1 MNPRCPQPRLPAAK
15 ACAGESLAR
24 PKGTPNLMSDVNK
37 HLERAR
43 RSLEKNKLRE
53 AAAEYQAAFDEAPSN
68 QEALQALADLYT
80 RLNEP
85 AQAAHYYGIQ
95 FDKLIDAGD
104 APKASAVFARF
115 LRPFP
120 QPPDR
125 LLRYA
130 MLLQKQNRSA
140 EAIEQFG
147 IAADGFQQQQRD
159 VEALACYESM
169 ALLDAENPQRHVVL
183 ADLASKL
190 KHADLATRSYLRA
203 GQLTLASGALDEA
216 LDYFER
222 AHKLS
227 PEDRSGALLYAE
239 AKLRKGDAEAAVSL
253 LDPFSPSDKD
263 TSFLALLGEALLR
276 TGRLDRARETFEAYY
291 KQKPDSFGKLF
302 ELAGAYVRSGQ
313 DDKAASVLNQTKE
326 WMRGARKEIELSAQ
340 MDRIAAAYPFSLSVA
355 QTVARL
361 YEEMNRE
368 TKYFDSLVRLFD
380 LYLAA
385 GRMKEAC
392 DALDRLVDIDPYDY
406 RNHERIAKLEGKV
419 DPGFLQNI
427 LARAAKAAT
436 VSTRTDGFSGAGD
449 ASSAAAPVS
458 EEQRAQQA
466 LEDLIVQVEIFVQYA
481 LQSKA
486 VERLER
492 IAELFPGEE
501 ERNERLRAL
510 YERANWWP
518 KGAPPKP
525 AVPKP
530 APVAP
535 AASAPPPSPAPAPVV
550 ETAPAPVPVP
560 SPAET
565 HRDLAAIA
573 EINRLMYRQPTPREV
588 LATTAAEI
596 GKHLGVTR
604 CLVSVGDARDS
615 GQLTAEYSAP
625 GVPAAGVPRVVAL
638 AALVSKA
645 SPDPFGGVEL
655 HSSSAPTLQE
665 LAVDSALGVI
675 LMDKDTQAPAGA
687 LIVADAK
694 PRKWKPNECFFLQAV
709 GDQLVLSVNH
719 TRLRS
724 LVRSL
729 AVADEKT
736 GLLSRGAYIDCLL
749 SESNRARTQGTP
761 LSLIVLHIDRGGD
774 LLRQHGDAPVDQ
786 YIEQLARALS
796 SAVRQT
802 DIAVK
807 YTAWSLVFILPD
819 TSFENAQALAEKLR
833 QIAVTVHPSWGAA
846 DLTISAVV
854 AEASARHGDETE
866 DRVTEW
872 INRAEA
878 GLDEARQRGGD
889 TLVALA
895 TP

>member
-1 MNPRCPQPRLPAAK
+1 
-15 ACAGESLAR
+15 
-24 PKGTPNLMSDVNK
+24 MSDVNK
-37 HLERAR
+37 HLEQAR

-53 AAAEYQAAFDEAPSN
+53 AAAEYQAVFDEAPSN

-85 AQAAHYYGIQ
+85 AQAAQYYGIQ
-95 FDKLIDAGD
+95 FDKLIDTGD
-104 APKASAVFARF
+104 AAKASAVFARF
-115 LRPFP
+115 LRQFP

-125 LLRYA
+125 LMRYA

-169 ALLDAENPQRHVVL
+169 ALLDPENPRRHVIL

-216 LDYFER
+216 LEYFER

-239 AKLRKGDAEAAVSL
+239 AKLRKGDAEAAVTL

-313 DDKAASVLNQTKE
+313 DDKAAAVLNQTKE

-340 MDRIAAAYPFSLSVA
+340 MDRIAAAYPISLSVA

-361 YEEMNRE
+361 YEELNRE

-436 VSTRTDGFSGAGD
+436 VSTRTDGFTRRRRRELGCCPRVRGTARTTGPRRPDRAGGD
-449 ASSAAAPVS
+449 FRSVRAPVESRRAPRTHCRTFSRRRRAKRAPSRSVRACQLVAQGSAA
-458 EEQRAQQA
+458 QA
-466 LEDLIVQVEIFVQYA
+466 
-481 LQSKA
+481 
-486 VERLER
+486 R
-492 IAELFPGEE
+492 PH
-501 ERNERLRAL
+501 RNPRRSLLLRSCL
-510 YERANWWP
+510 H
-518 KGAPPKP
+518 PP
-525 AVPKP
+525 
-530 APVAP
+530 
-535 AASAPPPSPAPAPVV
+535 PAPAPVV
-550 ETAPAPVPVP
+550 EPAPAPVPVP

-625 GVPAAGVPRVVAL
+625 GVSAAGVPRVAAL

-655 HSSSAPTLQE
+655 HSSSAPALRE

-694 PRKWKPNECFFLQAV
+694 PRKWKPNESFFLQAV

-749 SESNRARTQGTP
+749 SESNRARSQGTP

-774 LLRQHGDAPVDQ
+774 LLRQHGDAAVDQ

-819 TSFENAQALAEKLR
+819 TSLR
-833 QIAVTVHPSWGAA
+833 KRAGPSRKAA
-846 DLTISAVV
+846 PDR
-854 AEASARHGDETE
+854 RHGSSVVGRGRLDHQ
-866 DRVTEW
+866 RRRRRGLRASGRR
-872 INRAEA
+872 NRRPRHRMDQPRRSRPRRGAP
-878 GLDEARQRGGD
+878 ARRRH
-889 TLVALA
+889 TRRPRNSLR
-895 TP
+895 